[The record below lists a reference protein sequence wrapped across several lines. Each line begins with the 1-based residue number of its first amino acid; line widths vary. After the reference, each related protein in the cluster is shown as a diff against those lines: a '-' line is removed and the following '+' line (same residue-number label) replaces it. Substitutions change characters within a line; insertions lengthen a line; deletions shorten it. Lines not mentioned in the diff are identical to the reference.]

1 MFGVSFCVLQPLW
14 LRYAHS
20 GELAPSHLLDNNN
33 STSLVE
39 FFHFSPITFIKTVS
53 LMNFEAREIKIKKP
67 CILAQASAGS
77 RKAELTYHT
86 HFYFCSV

>member
-14 LRYAHS
+14 LHYAHS
-20 GELAPSHLLDNNN
+20 GEPAPSHLLDNNN
-33 STSLVE
+33 STSLVA
-39 FFHFSPITFIKTVS
+39 FFHFSPITFNKA
-53 LMNFEAREIKIKKP
+53 LMNFEAREIKKKKP
-67 CILAQASAGS
+67 CILARASAGS